1 MMLDWFGPGGLL
13 PGRAGTGYEQTDT
26 ATFRDIYRTVRVVE
40 EDCLLPRR
48 RPGWDAVGETYHRF
62 PSRLVPVSLPQV
74 NGLPGIYLTTY
85 SRV

>member
-26 ATFRDIYRTVRVVE
+26 ATFREIYRAARVVE

-48 RPGWDAVGETYHRF
+48 RPGWDAVGETYHQF
-62 PSRLVPVSLPQV
+62 PSRLVPVSLPQA
-74 NGLPGIYLTTY
+74 NGLPGIYLTT
-85 SRV
+85 